1 MFTHGPLLSP
11 SDATSAYD
19 AGAVDSGTCITL
31 PSGGST
37 PSPATVPAVSCL
49 PSLVC
54 VGMAKA
60 GTDEL
65 RGWLSLHP
73 NLSSSTDR
81 EVQYFNHG
89 IFRAMP
95 GGVVGPVHHR
105 SLLEAALR
113 TSWSE
118 YAARFP
124 VPREHVGRVLTFEKS
139 PGYARPQHNLSRV
152 ASGIERHVPFIMRRL
167 MPSVLSNHDAPPASS
182 HLPHIHI
189 SPYLP
194 IGAARPPAPRSGRP
208 RPIALRA
215 LPPPGRPPAQAA
227 AAELRRRRR
236 ARLRVDADRAGRL
249 AAARAGRCGG
259 RLAAAASRGGEG
271 RRGAVRPED
280 GPRRHTRAHPALR

>member
-1 MFTHGPLLSP
+1 MAKFTHGPLLSP

-124 VPREHVGRVLTFEKS
+124 VPREHIGRVLTFEKS

-152 ASGIERHVPFIMRRL
+152 ANGIERHVPFLMRRL
-167 MPSVLSNHDAPPASS
+167 MPSVLSIMTHRR
-182 HLPHIHI
+182 LPHISPISISPHI
-189 SPYLP
+189 SP
-194 IGAARPPAPRSGRP
+194 
-208 RPIALRA
+208 
-215 LPPPGRPPAQAA
+215 
-227 AAELRRRRR
+227 
-236 ARLRVDADRAGRL
+236 
-249 AAARAGRCGG
+249 
-259 RLAAAASRGGEG
+259 
-271 RRGAVRPED
+271 
-280 GPRRHTRAHPALR
+280 